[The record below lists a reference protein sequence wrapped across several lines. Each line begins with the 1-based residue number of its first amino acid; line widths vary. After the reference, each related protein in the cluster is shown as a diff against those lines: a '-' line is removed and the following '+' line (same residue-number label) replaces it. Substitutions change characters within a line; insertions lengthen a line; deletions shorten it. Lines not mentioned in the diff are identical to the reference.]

1 MKIIEILELNRGLLR
16 ICGRIGVKA
25 DDVEYIDLFND
36 YNEMVANGEKV
47 SYAVAV
53 VSERY
58 GVCERKV
65 YSLVKRF
72 NMECNGLISN
82 RGGVNATH

>member
-16 ICGRIGVKA
+16 ICGRLGVKT

-36 YNEMVANGEKV
+36 FNEMVAKGEKV

-53 VSERY
+53 VAERY

-72 NMECNGLISN
+72 NSECNRLISN
-82 RGGVNATH
+82 RGG